1 MLTGRSVTAP
11 GNFHKV
17 ATTAAHEMGLRYM
30 SDMSVVDSF
39 ANDLSTERQTPRL
52 EVVGIDKEY
61 PAATG
66 PIQILRGLS
75 LRADRGEFV
84 SIVGPSGCGKSTL
97 FNIIT
102 GLVPPTAGSVLVN
115 GEDVTG
121 STSRHIGY
129 VLQKDLLFPWRTVLE
144 NVVLGLEVRGVRK
157 KDARTRARSLFATYK
172 LEGYEDK
179 YPSDLSGGMKQRAAL
194 MRTMVTDPDI
204 ILMDEAYKALDYPLK
219 IALES
224 ELLETARTTGKTVVA
239 VTHDIE
245 EAVTMSDR
253 VYVLKAR
260 PGEVVSEFPIDLGTT
275 STDINERRLAPRFNE
290 FYEKIWRGI
299 GQKPGAA

>member
-1 MLTGRSVTAP
+1 MT
-11 GNFHKV
+11 H
-17 ATTAAHEMGLRYM
+17 
-30 SDMSVVDSF
+30 
-39 ANDLSTERQTPRL
+39 RL
-52 EVVGIDKEY
+52 EVVAIDKDY
-61 PAATG
+61 PTKTG
-66 PIQILRGLS
+66 VTQVLRQLT
-75 LRADRGEFV
+75 LHADRGEFV

-97 FNIIT
+97 FNVIT
-102 GLVPPTAGSVLVN
+102 GLIPPTAGSIRVN

-121 STSRHIGY
+121 TTSQHIGY

-144 NVVLGLEVRGVRK
+144 NVVLGLEVRGTRK
-157 KDARTRARSLFATYK
+157 KEARDRARGLFATYK

-179 YPSDLSGGMKQRAAL
+179 YPADLSGGMKQRAAL

-224 ELLETARTTGKTVVA
+224 ELLETARATGKTVVA

-253 VYVLKAR
+253 VYVLRAH
-260 PGEVVSEFPIDLGTT
+260 PGEVVQELDIDLGTS

-299 GQKPGAA
+299 GQKQVVA

>member
-1 MLTGRSVTAP
+1 MTRS
-11 GNFHKV
+11 
-17 ATTAAHEMGLRYM
+17 
-30 SDMSVVDSF
+30 
-39 ANDLSTERQTPRL
+39 L

-61 PAATG
+61 GTSHG
-66 PIQILRGLS
+66 VNRVLRGLT
-75 LRADRGEFV
+75 LHADRGEFV

-97 FNIIT
+97 FNVIT
-102 GLVPPTAGSVLVN
+102 GLVAPTAGSIRVN
-115 GEDVTG
+115 GVDVTG
-121 STSRHIGY
+121 ATSEHIGY

-144 NVVLGLEVRGVRK
+144 NVILGLEVRGTRK
-157 KDARTRARSLFATYK
+157 KEARERARQLFAAYK
-172 LEGYEDK
+172 LEGYEDN
-179 YPSDLSGGMKQRAAL
+179 YPADLSGGMRQRAAL

-219 IALES
+219 IALEG
-224 ELLETARTTGKTVVA
+224 ELLETARATGKTVVA

-253 VYVLKAR
+253 VYILKAH
-260 PGEVVSEFPIDLGTT
+260 PGEIVDELDVDLGTT

-299 GQKPGAA
+299 GQSADVA

>member
-1 MLTGRSVTAP
+1 MTYS
-11 GNFHKV
+11 
-17 ATTAAHEMGLRYM
+17 
-30 SDMSVVDSF
+30 
-39 ANDLSTERQTPRL
+39 L
-52 EVVGIDKEY
+52 EVVSIGKEY
-61 PAATG
+61 PTARGTTAV
-66 PIQILRGLS
+66 LRGLT
-75 LRADRGEFV
+75 LHADRGEFI

-102 GLVPPTAGSVLVN
+102 GLVPPTSGAVRVN
-115 GEDVTG
+115 GQDVTG
-121 STSRHIGY
+121 STSEHIGY

-144 NVVLGLEVRGVRK
+144 NVILGLEVRGTRK
-157 KDARTRARSLFATYK
+157 KEARDRARQLFAAYK

-179 YPSDLSGGMKQRAAL
+179 YPADLSGGMRQRAAL

-224 ELLETARTTGKTVVA
+224 ELLETARAADKTVVA

-253 VYVLKAR
+253 VYVLKAH
-260 PGEVVSEFPIDLGTT
+260 PGEIVHELHIDLGTT

-299 GQKPGAA
+299 GQSAAVA

>member
-1 MLTGRSVTAP
+1 MT
-11 GNFHKV
+11 
-17 ATTAAHEMGLRYM
+17 
-30 SDMSVVDSF
+30 
-39 ANDLSTERQTPRL
+39 QRL
-52 EVVGIDKEY
+52 EVVGIDKHY
-61 PAATG
+61 ATPHG
-66 PIQILRGLS
+66 VSRVLRGLT
-75 LRADRGEFV
+75 LHADRGEFV

-102 GLVPPTAGSVLVN
+102 GLVEPTAGSIRVN
-115 GEDVTG
+115 GIDVTG
-121 STSRHIGY
+121 TTSEHIGY

-144 NVVLGLEVRGVRK
+144 NVILGLEVRGTSK
-157 KDARTRARSLFATYK
+157 KEARERARQLFAAYK
-172 LEGYEDK
+172 LEGYEDN
-179 YPSDLSGGMKQRAAL
+179 YPADLSGGMRQRAAL

-219 IALES
+219 IALEG
-224 ELLETARTTGKTVVA
+224 ELLETARATGKTVVA

-253 VYVLKAR
+253 VYILKAH
-260 PGEVVSEFPIDLGTT
+260 PGEIVDELDVDLGTT

-299 GQKPGAA
+299 EQRADVA

>member
-1 MLTGRSVTAP
+1 MTR
-11 GNFHKV
+11 
-17 ATTAAHEMGLRYM
+17 
-30 SDMSVVDSF
+30 
-39 ANDLSTERQTPRL
+39 RL
-52 EVVGIDKEY
+52 EVVGIDKHY
-61 PAATG
+61 ATPHG
-66 PIQILRGLS
+66 VSRVLRGLT
-75 LRADRGEFV
+75 LHADRGEFV

-102 GLVPPTAGSVLVN
+102 GLVEPTAGSIRVN
-115 GEDVTG
+115 GIDVTG
-121 STSRHIGY
+121 TTSEHIGY

-144 NVVLGLEVRGVRK
+144 NVILGLEVRGTSK
-157 KDARTRARSLFATYK
+157 KEARERARQLFAAYK
-172 LEGYEDK
+172 LEGYEDN
-179 YPSDLSGGMKQRAAL
+179 YPADLSGGMRQRAAL

-219 IALES
+219 IALEG
-224 ELLETARTTGKTVVA
+224 ELLETARATGKTVVA

-253 VYVLKAR
+253 VYILKAH
-260 PGEVVSEFPIDLGTT
+260 PGEIVDELDVDLGTT

-299 GQKPGAA
+299 EQRADVA

>member
-1 MLTGRSVTAP
+1 MTR
-11 GNFHKV
+11 
-17 ATTAAHEMGLRYM
+17 
-30 SDMSVVDSF
+30 
-39 ANDLSTERQTPRL
+39 RL
-52 EVVGIDKEY
+52 EVVGVDKEY
-61 PAATG
+61 ATTHG
-66 PIQILRGLS
+66 VTRVLRGLT
-75 LRADRGEFV
+75 LHADRGEFV

-102 GLVPPTAGSVLVN
+102 GLVAPTAGSILVH
-115 GEDVTG
+115 GADVTG
-121 STSRHIGY
+121 TTSTHIGY

-144 NVVLGLEVRGVRK
+144 NVILGLEVRGTRR
-157 KDARTRARSLFATYK
+157 KDARERARRLFAAYK

-179 YPSDLSGGMKQRAAL
+179 YPADLSGGMRQRAAL

-219 IALES
+219 IALEG
-224 ELLETARTTGKTVVA
+224 ELLETTRAAGKTVVA

-253 VYVLKAR
+253 VYILKAH
-260 PGEVVSEFPIDLGTT
+260 PGEIVDELDIDLGTT

-299 GQKPGAA
+299 GQSVAVA

>member
-1 MLTGRSVTAP
+1 MTYS
-11 GNFHKV
+11 
-17 ATTAAHEMGLRYM
+17 
-30 SDMSVVDSF
+30 
-39 ANDLSTERQTPRL
+39 L
-52 EVVGIDKEY
+52 EVVSIGKEY
-61 PAATG
+61 PTARGTTAV
-66 PIQILRGLS
+66 LRGLT
-75 LRADRGEFV
+75 LHADRGEFI

-102 GLVPPTAGSVLVN
+102 GLVPPTSGAVRVN
-115 GEDVTG
+115 GQDVTG
-121 STSRHIGY
+121 STSEHIGY

-144 NVVLGLEVRGVRK
+144 NVILGLEVRGTRK
-157 KDARTRARSLFATYK
+157 KEARDRARQLFAAYK

-179 YPSDLSGGMKQRAAL
+179 YPADLSGGMRQRAAL

-224 ELLETARTTGKTVVA
+224 ELLETARAADKTVVA

-253 VYVLKAR
+253 VYVLKAH
-260 PGEVVSEFPIDLGTT
+260 PGEIVHELHIDLGTT

-299 GQKPGAA
+299 GQTAAVA

>member
-1 MLTGRSVTAP
+1 MTR
-11 GNFHKV
+11 
-17 ATTAAHEMGLRYM
+17 
-30 SDMSVVDSF
+30 
-39 ANDLSTERQTPRL
+39 RL
-52 EVVGIDKEY
+52 EVIGIDKEY
-61 PAATG
+61 ATSHG
-66 PIQILRGLS
+66 VTRVLQRLTLH
-75 LRADRGEFV
+75 ADRGEFV

-102 GLVPPTAGSVLVN
+102 GLVAPTAGSIVVN
-115 GEDVTG
+115 GVDVTG
-121 STSRHIGY
+121 STSEHIGY

-144 NVVLGLEVRGVRK
+144 NVILGLEVRGTRRK
-157 KDARTRARSLFATYK
+157 EARERARHLFAAYK
-172 LEGYEDK
+172 LEGYEDN
-179 YPSDLSGGMKQRAAL
+179 YPADLSGGMRQRAAL

-219 IALES
+219 IALEG
-224 ELLETARTTGKTVVA
+224 ELLETARATGKTVVA

-253 VYVLKAR
+253 VYILKAH
-260 PGEVVSEFPIDLGTT
+260 PGEIVDELDVDLGTT

-299 GQKPGAA
+299 GQSADVA

>member
-1 MLTGRSVTAP
+1 MTR
-11 GNFHKV
+11 
-17 ATTAAHEMGLRYM
+17 
-30 SDMSVVDSF
+30 
-39 ANDLSTERQTPRL
+39 RL

-61 PAATG
+61 VTAAGTN
-66 PIQILRGLS
+66 QVLKGLT
-75 LRADRGEFV
+75 LHADRGEFV

-102 GLVPPTAGSVLVN
+102 GLVSPTSGSVRVN

-121 STSRHIGY
+121 TTSEHIGY

-144 NVVLGLEVRGVRK
+144 NVILGLEVRGTRRRE
-157 KDARTRARSLFATYK
+157 ARERARHLFAAYK

-179 YPSDLSGGMKQRAAL
+179 YPGDLSGGMRQRAAL

-224 ELLETARTTGKTVVA
+224 ELLETARATGKTIVA

-253 VYVLKAR
+253 VYVLKAH
-260 PGEVVSEFPIDLGTT
+260 PGEVVHELDVDLGTT

-290 FYEKIWRGI
+290 FYELIWRGI
-299 GQKPGAA
+299 GQSGAVA

>member
-1 MLTGRSVTAP
+1 M
-11 GNFHKV
+11 H
-17 ATTAAHEMGLRYM
+17 
-30 SDMSVVDSF
+30 
-39 ANDLSTERQTPRL
+39 RL
-52 EVVGIDKEY
+52 EVVGIDKDY
-61 PAATG
+61 RTDSG
-66 PIQILRGLS
+66 TTRVLRGLS
-75 LRADRGEFV
+75 LHADRSEFV

-102 GLVPPTAGSVLVN
+102 GLVAPTAGSVKVN

-121 STSRHIGY
+121 TTSRHIGY

-144 NVVLGLEVRGVRK
+144 NVVLGLEVRGTRK
-157 KDARTRARSLFATYK
+157 KEARERARALFHAYK

-179 YPSDLSGGMKQRAAL
+179 YPADLSGGMKQRAAL

-219 IALES
+219 IALEG
-224 ELLETARTTGKTVVA
+224 ELLETARSTGKTVVA

-253 VYVLKAR
+253 VYVLKAH
-260 PGEVVSEFPIDLGTT
+260 PGEVVHELDIDLGTT
-275 STDINERRLAPRFNE
+275 STDISERRLAPRFNE

-299 GQKPGAA
+299 GQTPAVA

>member
-1 MLTGRSVTAP
+1 MT
-11 GNFHKV
+11 H
-17 ATTAAHEMGLRYM
+17 
-30 SDMSVVDSF
+30 
-39 ANDLSTERQTPRL
+39 RL
-52 EVVGIDKEY
+52 EVVAIDKDY
-61 PAATG
+61 PTKTG
-66 PIQILRGLS
+66 VTQVLRQLT
-75 LRADRGEFV
+75 LHADRGEFV

-97 FNIIT
+97 FNVIT
-102 GLVPPTAGSVLVN
+102 GLIPPTAGSIRVN

-121 STSRHIGY
+121 TTSQHIGY

-144 NVVLGLEVRGVRK
+144 NVVLGLEVRGTRK
-157 KDARTRARSLFATYK
+157 KEARDRACGLFATYK

-179 YPSDLSGGMKQRAAL
+179 YPADLSGGMKQRAAL

-224 ELLETARTTGKTVVA
+224 ELLETARATGKTVVA

-253 VYVLKAR
+253 VYVLRAH
-260 PGEVVSEFPIDLGTT
+260 PGEVVQELDIDLGTS

-299 GQKPGAA
+299 GQKQVVA

>member
-1 MLTGRSVTAP
+1 V
-11 GNFHKV
+11 
-17 ATTAAHEMGLRYM
+17 
-30 SDMSVVDSF
+30 
-39 ANDLSTERQTPRL
+39 TPRL

-61 PAATG
+61 RTATG
-66 PIQILRGLS
+66 ANQVLRGLA
-75 LRADRGEFV
+75 LHANRGEFV

-102 GLVPPTAGSVLVN
+102 GLAEPTAGRVRVN

-121 STSRHIGY
+121 TTSEHIGY

-144 NVVLGLEVRGVRK
+144 NVVLGLELRGVSK
-157 KDARTRARSLFATYK
+157 KEARERARALFAAYK

-224 ELLETARTTGKTVVA
+224 ELLETAQATGKTVVA

-253 VYVLKAR
+253 VYVLKAH
-260 PGEVVSEFPIDLGTT
+260 PGEVVQELTVDLGTT

-290 FYEKIWRGI
+290 FYETIWRGI
-299 GQKPGAA
+299 GQTPAVA

>member
-1 MLTGRSVTAP
+1 MTR
-11 GNFHKV
+11 
-17 ATTAAHEMGLRYM
+17 
-30 SDMSVVDSF
+30 
-39 ANDLSTERQTPRL
+39 RL
-52 EVVGIDKEY
+52 EVDGIDKEY
-61 PAATG
+61 TTSHG
-66 PIQILRGLS
+66 VTRVLQGLT
-75 LRADRGEFV
+75 LHADRGEFV

-102 GLVPPTAGSVLVN
+102 GLVTPTSGSIRVN
-115 GEDVTG
+115 GADVTG
-121 STSRHIGY
+121 TTSQHIGY

-144 NVVLGLEVRGVRK
+144 NVILGLEVRGTGK
-157 KDARTRARSLFATYK
+157 KEARERARQLFAAYK
-172 LEGYEDK
+172 LEGYEHN
-179 YPSDLSGGMKQRAAL
+179 YPADLSGGMRQRAAL

-224 ELLETARTTGKTVVA
+224 ELLETARATGKTVVA

-253 VYVLKAR
+253 VYILKAH
-260 PGEVVSEFPIDLGTT
+260 PGEIVDELDVDLGTT

-299 GQKPGAA
+299 GQSADVA

>member
-1 MLTGRSVTAP
+1 MTRS
-11 GNFHKV
+11 
-17 ATTAAHEMGLRYM
+17 
-30 SDMSVVDSF
+30 
-39 ANDLSTERQTPRL
+39 L

-61 PAATG
+61 GTSHG
-66 PIQILRGLS
+66 VTRVLRGLT
-75 LRADRGEFV
+75 LHADRGEFV

-102 GLVPPTAGSVLVN
+102 GLVTPTSGLIRVN
-115 GEDVTG
+115 GVDVTG
-121 STSRHIGY
+121 TTSQHIGY

-144 NVVLGLEVRGVRK
+144 NVILGLEVRGTGK
-157 KDARTRARSLFATYK
+157 KEARERARHLFAAYK
-172 LEGYEDK
+172 LEGYEDN
-179 YPSDLSGGMKQRAAL
+179 YPADLSGGMRQRAAL

-219 IALES
+219 IALEG
-224 ELLETARTTGKTVVA
+224 ELLETARATGKTVVA

-253 VYVLKAR
+253 VYILKAH
-260 PGEVVSEFPIDLGTT
+260 PGEIVDELDVDLGTT

-299 GQKPGAA
+299 GQSADVA

>member
-1 MLTGRSVTAP
+1 MTRS
-11 GNFHKV
+11 
-17 ATTAAHEMGLRYM
+17 L
-30 SDMSVVDSF
+30 D
-39 ANDLSTERQTPRL
+39 
-52 EVVGIDKEY
+52 VVGIDKEY
-61 PAATG
+61 ATSHG
-66 PIQILRGLS
+66 VSRVLRGLT
-75 LRADRGEFV
+75 LHADRGEFV

-102 GLVPPTAGSVLVN
+102 GLVTPTTGAIRVN
-115 GEDVTG
+115 GVDVTG
-121 STSRHIGY
+121 TTSQHIGY

-144 NVVLGLEVRGVRK
+144 NVILGLEVRGTGK
-157 KDARTRARSLFATYK
+157 KEARERARQLFAAYK
-172 LEGYEDK
+172 LEGYEDN
-179 YPSDLSGGMKQRAAL
+179 YPADLSGGMRQRAAL

-219 IALES
+219 IALEG
-224 ELLETARTTGKTVVA
+224 ELLETARATGKTVVA

-253 VYVLKAR
+253 VYILKAH
-260 PGEVVSEFPIDLGTT
+260 PGEIVDELDIDLGTT

-299 GQKPGAA
+299 GQSADVA

>member
-1 MLTGRSVTAP
+1 MT
-11 GNFHKV
+11 H
-17 ATTAAHEMGLRYM
+17 
-30 SDMSVVDSF
+30 
-39 ANDLSTERQTPRL
+39 RL
-52 EVVGIDKEY
+52 EVTGIDKVY
-61 PAATG
+61 TSSAG
-66 PIQILRGLS
+66 SNVVLRGLT
-75 LRADRGEFV
+75 LHADRGEFV

-102 GLVPPTAGSVLVN
+102 GLVAPTAGSVKVN
-115 GEDVTG
+115 GADVTG
-121 STSRHIGY
+121 ATSEHIGY

-144 NVVLGLEVRGVRK
+144 NVVLGLEVRGTRK
-157 KDARTRARSLFATYK
+157 KEARDRARGLFCAYK
-172 LEGYEDK
+172 LEGCEDK
-179 YPSDLSGGMKQRAAL
+179 YPSDLSGGMRQRAAL

-219 IALES
+219 IALEG
-224 ELLETARTTGKTVVA
+224 ELLETARATGKTVVT

-253 VYVLKAR
+253 VYVLKAH
-260 PGEVVSEFPIDLGTT
+260 PGEVVQELDIDLGTT

-299 GQKPGAA
+299 GQSAVVA